1 MMSLRSRLL
10 LMLMSAALVT
20 TLTATG
26 VTYYWARSEIDQLF
40 DYQLRQ
46 QALALRDKAFLLGGV
61 DEAEP
66 DPEQDVVIQ
75 VWDWRG
81 ARAYVSHQT
90 RELPRTAELGF
101 TTVRT
106 RGEDW
111 RVYSVALGPQ
121 VVEVGQP
128 LSLRRKMATN
138 AALRI
143 LLPTLAVL
151 PLLALLIW
159 WLVGR
164 VLSPLDRLAHA
175 IGGRDANALDPIATG
190 GLPEEARP
198 MISALNGLMQ
208 RLGQVLAERQRF
220 TADAAHELR
229 TPLTALR
236 LQTQLLERATTDD
249 DRLSAIAQLKAGIVR
264 ATHLVERLLAL
275 ARVEPA
281 DGTVEPRASVLLNEL
296 AARAVA
302 ELEPAAADKEI
313 ALVLRATCPVFV
325 AGFETGLASLV
336 TNLLD
341 NAVRYTP
348 EGGRVE
354 LALALDADRAI
365 LTVTDTGPGIA
376 AAERAR
382 VFDRFY
388 RVPGTGVQGSG
399 LGLAI
404 VKRVAD
410 LHHASVAL
418 DAGPGGRGLVVR
430 VSFPAG

>member
-1 MMSLRSRLL
+1 MSSLRSRLL
-10 LMLMSAALVT
+10 LMLLSAALVT

-26 VTYYWARSEIDQLF
+26 ATYSWARLEIDRLF

-46 QALALRDKAFLLGGV
+46 QALALRDKAFLLGGMDDV
-61 DEAEP
+61 PP
-66 DPEQDVVIQ
+66 DPDQDVVIQ

-81 ARAYVSHQT
+81 ARAYVSHQA
-90 RELPRTAELGF
+90 RSLPRTAELGF
-101 TTVRT
+101 MTVRA

-128 LSLRRKMATN
+128 LSLRRTMATN

-143 LLPTLAVL
+143 LLPTLAVV

-175 IGGRDANALDPIATG
+175 IEGRDANALDPIGTR
-190 GLPEEARP
+190 GLPDEARP
-198 MISALNGLMQ
+198 MIVALNGLMQ

-236 LQTQLLERATTDD
+236 LQTQILERAANAEERDT
-249 DRLSAIAQLKAGIVR
+249 AIRQLKEGIVR

-275 ARVEPA
+275 ARVEPE
-281 DGTVEPRASVLLNEL
+281 DGKVEPRARVLLNDL
-296 AARAVA
+296 AARAIA
-302 ELEPAAADKEI
+302 EIAPIAADKDI
-313 ALVLRATCPVFV
+313 ALACHAACPVFV
-325 AGFETGLASLV
+325 AGFEAGLASLV
-336 TNLLD
+336 TNLVD
-341 NAVRYTP
+341 NAVRYTARGGKVDVTLKL
-348 EGGRVE
+348 EGE
-354 LALALDADRAI
+354 HALLE
-365 LTVTDTGPGIA
+365 VVDTGPGIPP
-376 AAERAR
+376 AERGR
-382 VFDRFY
+382 IFDRFY
-388 RVPGTGVQGSG
+388 RVAGTGVQGSG

-410 LHHASVAL
+410 LHHATIVLAEG
-418 DAGPGGRGLVVR
+418 AGGRGLAVC
-430 VSFPAG
+430 VSFPAA